1 MTQETDQNHDEKG
14 QFTEGNRANLRHGG
28 ESAVKAIQRGEPL
41 TGLAAQ
47 AEADVY
53 TELDTKGRPALVIR
67 NAARLQAATDLYWN
81 AIQAVADQGNL
92 EMLDKYVKRFGWL
105 AGASL
110 RAWES
115 ARKESAQGDDGLI
128 LDAMA
133 AAKDAKGGA

>member
-1 MTQETDQNHDEKG
+1 MTDERNERG
-14 QFTEGNRANLRHGG
+14 QFTEGNRASLRHGG
-28 ESAVKAIQRGEPL
+28 ESAVKAIQKGEPL

-47 AEADVY
+47 AEAEVY
-53 TELDTKGRPALVIR
+53 TELDTTGRAALVVR

-105 AGASL
+105 AGCSL

-115 ARKESAQGDDGLI
+115 ARKEQPDKSAADI
-128 LDAMA
+128 VDAMTA
-133 AAKDAKGGA
+133 AREAKQES